1 LGGEEVKTSHALAA
15 WSLFAALATLVPA
28 NPVWGHATLVKS
40 SPANGASLAQS
51 PPAIRAWFNEE
62 LAIKSSTMR
71 LYDNHQKLVASGGV
85 DSTVAK
91 HNVMKIAPPTL
102 AKGAY
107 VVQWVAV
114 SADDNETRKG
124 SFKFSIGAA
133 KTTKHPMVD
142 LPALRLIAPTN
153 DAQVK
158 NPLTV
163 LVETSADMDHFTM
176 GGGMAGMS
184 GMGVGVHLHILVDG
198 RAFMPIAGQLTK
210 VGPSR
215 YQYGVGSLSA
225 GTHTIKVFWADNKKH
240 GAVGPVHTATCTIT
254 G

>member
-1 LGGEEVKTSHALAA
+1 MKTSHELAA
-15 WSLFAALATLVPA
+15 WSLFAALATLVPV
-28 NPVWGHATLVKS
+28 NPAWGHATLVKS

-51 PPAIRAWFNEE
+51 PPAIHAWFNEE
-62 LAIKSSTMR
+62 LAIKTSTMR
-71 LYDNHQKLVASGGV
+71 LYNSHQKLVASGGV

-91 HNVMKIAPPTL
+91 HNVMKIAPPPL

-124 SFKFSIGAA
+124 SFKFSIGGAQ
-133 KTTKHPMVD
+133 TTKPPMAD
-142 LPALRLIAPTN
+142 LPALHLIAPAN
-153 DAQVK
+153 GGRVK
-158 NPLTV
+158 NPVTV
-163 LVETSADMDHFTM
+163 VVETPADIDRFTM

-184 GMGVGVHLHILVDG
+184 GMGEGVHLHILVDG
-198 RAFMPIAGQLTK
+198 RAFMPTATQLTK

-215 YQYGVGSLSA
+215 YQYGVGSFSA

-240 GAVGPVHTATCTIT
+240 EAVGPVHTATCTIT